1 MLAGIRSSISN
12 LFLQDTA
19 IFATDKRKSFVNDI
33 FTRQE
38 IFSNKDFLLRLV
50 CHYVLLLGRNK
61 RQNNSSK
68 SIILSHYEEL
78 GITWLFQF
86 YFVEKYVTCF
96 HVLGRNQLFLSGMHW
111 LDKKNLFLLSR
122 RAVFRCRDKNLQE
135 K

>member
-19 IFATDKRKSFVNDI
+19 IFATNKRKSFVNEI

-78 GITWLFQF
+78 GITWLF
-86 YFVEKYVTCF
+86 
-96 HVLGRNQLFLSGMHW
+96 
-111 LDKKNLFLLSR
+111 
-122 RAVFRCRDKNLQE
+122 
-135 K
+135 